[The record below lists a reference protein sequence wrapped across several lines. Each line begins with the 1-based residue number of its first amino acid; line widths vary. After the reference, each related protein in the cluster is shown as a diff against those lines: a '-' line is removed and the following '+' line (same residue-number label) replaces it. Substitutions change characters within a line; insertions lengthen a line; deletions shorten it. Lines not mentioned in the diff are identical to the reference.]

1 MRVCE
6 TCKHRSDIPPE
17 YSELATLVSRFFPKV
32 FYCSLLQV
40 LKVYDPS
47 SPAKVFSCE
56 LYEGV
61 AEGEA
66 KG

>member
-6 TCKHRSDIPPE
+6 TCKHKASPPPE
-17 YSELATLVSRFFPKV
+17 LADLAALMARYFPKV
-32 FYCSLLQV
+32 FYCGRLQV

-47 SPAKVFSCE
+47 SPAKVFDCE

-61 AEGEA
+61 VEGEA
-66 KG
+66 EG

>member
-1 MRVCE
+1 MRVCD
-6 TCKHRSDIPPE
+6 TCRHKSGVPPE
-17 YSELATLVSRFFPKV
+17 LADLVVPMARYFPKI
-32 FYCSLLQV
+32 FYCGSLQV

-47 SPAKVFSCE
+47 SPAKSFDCG

-61 AEGEA
+61 VEGEA